1 MDLEELRAV
10 QNRERETDG
19 LQELRDSFYEDVAAY
34 LQSLREERREIA
46 AEADDPFRSPAVNEL
61 TDELET
67 AERVAEAI
75 YERRIGKLVKQ
86 ASLAATG
93 MPADEEG
100 LTVEERSLYR
110 DMVDRI
116 KENKRAVLDSI
127 AGEGAESAS
136 ALGGEQSEATDVGQS
151 DAGKGGQ
158 SDAGGGGHSDVGEGR
173 HSDAVEGGQSGS
185 AEAEPGTGIGQR
197 APGQETT
204 AARGDVESTQTEAS
218 EQEDTPDQSS
228 GKGTATTEDAM
239 GEEPP
244 PEESESVDADEDG
257 DVAGDGGTTGSGTV
271 DRTTVRVTEDI
282 GEIFGV
288 DERAYHLEAD
298 DVADLPTE
306 NAKPL
311 LDRDAAEEL
320 E

>member
-34 LQSLREERREIA
+34 LQSLREERREVA

-100 LTVEERSLYR
+100 LTAEERALYR
-110 DMVDRI
+110 DVVTRI

-136 ALGGEQSEATDVGQS
+136 GLGEGQVEASDVGQS
-151 DAGKGGQ
+151 DTGKSGQ
-158 SDAGGGGHSDVGEGR
+158 SDAVEGGQ
-173 HSDAVEGGQSGS
+173 SDAVEGGQSGS
-185 AEAEPGTGIGQR
+185 AKAEPGTRTGQP

-204 AARGDVESTQTEAS
+204 AAQGDVESTQTDAS
-218 EQEDTPDQSS
+218 EQEGTPDQSS
-228 GKGTATTEDAM
+228 EKGTATTDDAT
-239 GEEPP
+239 GKEPP
-244 PEESESVDADEDG
+244 SEESESVDADEDG

-282 GEIFGV
+282 GEIYGV

-311 LDRDAAEEL
+311 LERDAAEEL